1 MKKIGVIVEGKSD
14 VEFIKGYFSKLY
26 HVDVIASSGDGT
38 HCKITSDSAMLK
50 AVKTLAVKP
59 NVKRIIVVL
68 DLDTKCPKGG
78 QFTCLVD
85 LADWYRKNVL
95 NITEQDG
102 IPVEIIVATK
112 ELESW
117 MLTNW
122 ESNTNNK
129 SKEDLKRKMQTVFAT
144 KDNLTE
150 MDMVKRFMG
159 NKLTMNSANNKSLK
173 RFEDKISIAKKQ

>member
-1 MKKIGVIVEGKSD
+1 MKKVGVIVEGKSD

-38 HCKITSDSAMLK
+38 HCKITSDTAMLK
-50 AVKTLAVKP
+50 AVKTLAAKP
-59 NVKRIIVVL
+59 KMKKIIVVL

-78 QFTCLVD
+78 QFTCLVE
-85 LADWYRKNVL
+85 LADWYKTNVL
-95 NITEQDG
+95 KISDIDS
-102 IPVEIIVATK
+102 IPVEILVATK

-150 MDMVKRFMG
+150 MDMVKRFVG
-159 NKLTMNSANNKSLK
+159 RNLAMNSANNKSLK
-173 RFEDKISIAKKQ
+173 RFEDKISIVKKQ